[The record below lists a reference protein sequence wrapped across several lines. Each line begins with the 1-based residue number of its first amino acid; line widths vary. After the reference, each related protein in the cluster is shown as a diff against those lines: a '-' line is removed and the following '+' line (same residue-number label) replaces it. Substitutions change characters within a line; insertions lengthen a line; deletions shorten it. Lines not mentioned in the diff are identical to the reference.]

1 MGDSRGMLKA
11 LQLQGGARFDPA
23 RFRFI
28 EALAGRAA
36 SSQGDVR
43 RLLEERL
50 AAALQDYC
58 IRLEEGRRAVDQIL
72 PFALARH
79 PDTADTLA
87 RLRQEGD
94 FRGLRQLLA
103 GLEGGQQRRIL
114 QPLVDHIRALAQDV
128 SWGAVP
134 GVGGDT
140 DSACGELKSVALF
153 RDSWLNL
160 SVGQQ
165 LSEALAQV
173 PDNAGPLNSH
183 LLALQSLE
191 LMRDASPEYLQH
203 FISYV
208 DGLLWLELAENG
220 SKPAA
225 KSAPA
230 RGERDKKRKPG
241 RSSSGSLAGGGGAR

>member
-1 MGDSRGMLKA
+1 MGDTRGMLQA
-11 LQLQGGARFDPA
+11 LQLQGGARFDPV

-36 SSQGDVR
+36 SRQGEVR
-43 RLLEERL
+43 RLLEDRL

-58 IRLEEGRRAVDQIL
+58 TRLEEGRRAADQIL
-72 PFALARH
+72 SLALTRH

-103 GLEGGQQRRIL
+103 GLEAGQGRRVL
-114 QPLVDHIRALAQDV
+114 QELLGHIRALAQDV
-128 SWGAVP
+128 PMGPVSGA
-134 GVGGDT
+134 DT
-140 DSACGELKSVALF
+140 GMACGELKSVAFF
-153 RDSWLNL
+153 RDTWLSL
-160 SVGQQ
+160 SVNQQ
-165 LSEALAQV
+165 LSAALAQV

-191 LMRDASPEYLQH
+191 LMRDVSPEYLQH
-203 FISYV
+203 FMSYV

-220 SKPAA
+220 SRPAA
-225 KSAPA
+225 KTAA
-230 RGERDKKRKPG
+230 TRGERDKKRKPG
-241 RSSSGSLAGGGGAR
+241 RSSASPSGGGAR